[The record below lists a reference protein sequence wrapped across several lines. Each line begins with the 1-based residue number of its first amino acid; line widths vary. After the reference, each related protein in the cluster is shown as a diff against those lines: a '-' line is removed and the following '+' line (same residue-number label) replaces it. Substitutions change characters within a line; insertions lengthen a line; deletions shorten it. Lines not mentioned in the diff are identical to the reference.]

1 MKHIN
6 QRNMKI
12 VDEIMM
18 FCLNHGCHNID
29 LNLKREEK
37 KTTIFIKAHINDLP
51 ENIFNEIRLSLST
64 PRRPEMEEYYW
75 NLNGDDDTDC
85 ELALVG
91 MMTDDVNIEYNN
103 NELKIELVRLT

>member
-18 FCLNHGCHNID
+18 FCLNHGGHNID

-37 KTTIFIKAHINDLP
+37 KTTILIKAHINNLP
-51 ENIFNEIRLSLST
+51 KNIFNEIKSSLST